1 MAKNMPGGSDSK
13 ESTCNVGGL
22 GLITRLGRFPGG
34 GHGNPFQC
42 SCLDNFT
49 DSGARKATVPGVAK
63 SRTWL
68 SD

>member
-13 ESTCNVGGL
+13 ESTCNVGDL
-22 GLITRLGRFPGG
+22 GLIARLGRFPGG
-34 GHGNPFQC
+34 GHGNPLQC
-42 SCLDNFT
+42 SCLENFADRGT
-49 DSGARKATVPGVAK
+49 RKATVPGVAK